1 MPIYLS
7 FKRITGVIILMKL
20 LYITYIDFTENPK
33 SGSAVRPQKMYKA
46 FLEHGVDVKLLECQQ
61 NKRKQRKEKV
71 KEILH
76 WLDSNKPDICYI
88 ESPSGPIFNYIDLK
102 LIKKVH
108 KMGIPIGYFYRDAF
122 WLFPEWM
129 NLGKLKNNVIIF
141 MNKITLSVLKNN
153 CDILYFPTKSAA
165 ELFDFAY
172 FKRVDMLPPAADI
185 GNIKEDVVNEL
196 YKNCVYVGAVSETDG
211 TFELLK
217 AFTYLNDKTDLN
229 ISLTIVCREQEWEKI
244 NKSVDDTNCKWLR
257 VIHASGKELASIYSK
272 SDVALFPR
280 QSDKY
285 IDIAMP
291 VKLFEYFSFGKPV
304 IATKRIEPMKFI
316 MENNCGLIC
325 NDDYKSIAKT
335 IECFY
340 RDEELQIRL
349 KENVKKTAKNNQWVN
364 RANKVMEDLC
374 SL

>member
-1 MPIYLS
+1 
-7 FKRITGVIILMKL
+7 MKL
-20 LYITYIDFTENPK
+20 LYITYIDFTDSPK

-46 FLEHGVDVKLLECQQ
+46 FLENDLDVKLLECQQ
-61 NKRKQRKEKV
+61 NKRRERKEKV
-71 KEILH
+71 KEILN
-76 WLDSNKPDICYI
+76 WLDTNKPDICYI
-88 ESPSGPIFNYIDLK
+88 ESPSGPIFNYVDLK

-129 NLGKLKNNVIIF
+129 NKGKIKNTAIILL
-141 MNKITLSVLKNN
+141 NKITLAVLKKN
-153 CDILYFPTKSAA
+153 CDILYFPTKSASD
-165 ELFDFAY
+165 LFDFAN

-185 GNIKEDVVNEL
+185 SNMNENITSEL
-196 YKNCVYVGAVSETDG
+196 QNNCVYVGAVSETDG

-217 AFTYLNDKTDLN
+217 AFKYLNDKRNLS
-229 ISLTIVCREQEWEKI
+229 ISLTIVCRKQEWEKI
-244 NKSVDDTNCKWLR
+244 KKNVDNTSCKWLKI
-257 VIHASGKELASIYSK
+257 IHASGNELASIYEK
-272 SDVALFPR
+272 ADIALFPR

-291 VKLFEYFSFGKPV
+291 VKLFEYLSFGKPV

-316 MENNCGLIC
+316 LENHCGLVC
-325 NDDYKSIAKT
+325 DDDYKSIAET

-364 RANKVMEDLC
+364 RTNKVIEDLC